1 MVVFFAEGVDGSE
14 DGGGGEVG
22 ACAVEVFVQS
32 VLRHQLFAA
41 KKIGVCGGRGCG
53 CEVSGRSM
61 WFAVGVV
68 GGGLDEEA
76 VFVYD
81 GDVAAE
87 VVGDVVVGN

>member
-1 MVVFFAEGVDGSE
+1 MVVFFAEGVDGGE
-14 DGGGGEVG
+14 DGGGGEIG

-41 KKIGVCGGRGCG
+41 KEVGICGRRGCG
-53 CEVSGRSM
+53 CEVPGRAM

-68 GGGLDEEA
+68 RGGLDEGA
-76 VFVYD
+76 VLVDD

-87 VVGDVVVGN
+87 VVGDVVVGD